1 MYQALYRKYRPLTFS
16 DVLGQ
21 EHIVKTLRA
30 QIASGNIS
38 HAYLF
43 CGTRGTGKTS
53 CAKILA
59 RAVNCSNGAEGD
71 PCNACPQC
79 LGILNE
85 STMDVV
91 EIDAATNTGV
101 GDVRELRE
109 ELIYAPASVKYR
121 VYIIDEVHMLSNQ
134 AFNAL
139 LKTLEEPPSHVIF
152 VLATTEIHKIPA
164 TILSRCQRFDF
175 KRLTPELI
183 AKRLTYVAEK
193 EGFALEPEAAALLAR
208 MADGAMRDGLSL
220 LDRCRNGDEPV
231 TLARVEQIIGVC
243 GSDQLLDAVKL
254 AWQRDA
260 SGLLKF
266 YKNARERYAGP
277 AQLFADLSA
286 VLRDLLVCSV
296 SDHPEELIECDAR
309 ELQQKIALSREL
321 PTACVMRM
329 MRTLQN
335 GIWELSRTADKG
347 LLAEMTLISL
357 CREELGEDMASLS
370 ARIARLERGIPP
382 VAAPA
387 PAAAPKA
394 EEPIAPAPAAEPAP
408 ASVPQA
414 PAPAAETASSEC
426 PFWEDFQ
433 ATLAAMG
440 YGNLM
445 GFLLDITPSVEG
457 DKLILESSVSFCL
470 QFLEKPESKAA
481 LTAAAERAG
490 GKPYTVVL
498 RESSAALQKDDPMND
513 FLMN

>member
-16 DVLGQ
+16 DVVGQ

-30 QIASGNIS
+30 QIADGNIS

-59 RAVNCSNGAEGD
+59 RAVNCSEAAGGD
-71 PCNACPQC
+71 PCNHCPQC
-79 LGILNE
+79 QGILNE

-139 LKTLEEPPSHVIF
+139 LKTLEEPPGHVIF

-183 AKRLTYVAEK
+183 AGRLAYVAEQ
-193 EGFALEPEAAALLAR
+193 EGFVLEPDAAALLSR
-208 MADGAMRDGLSL
+208 LADGAMRDALSL
-220 LDRCRNGDEPV
+220 LDRCRNGSEPV
-231 TLARVEQIIGVC
+231 TLARVEQIVGVC
-243 GSDQLLDAVKL
+243 GSEQLMDAVKL
-254 AWQRDA
+254 AWKRDA

-286 VLRDLLVCSV
+286 VLRDLLICSV
-296 SDHPEELIECDAR
+296 SEDPGELIECDRR

-321 PTACVMRM
+321 PTACIMRM
-329 MRTLQN
+329 MRTLQT
-335 GIWELSRTADKG
+335 GIWELSRTADKS

-357 CREELGEDMASLS
+357 CREELGEDIASLS
-370 ARIARLERGIPP
+370 ARIARLERGVPP
-382 VAAPA
+382 VTVPAAPEPQAVEPPPA
-387 PAAAPKA
+387 PEVKVPETVAVPVA
-394 EEPIAPAPAAEPAP
+394 EE
-408 ASVPQA
+408 
-414 PAPAAETASSEC
+414 SSEGC
-426 PFWEDFQ
+426 PFWEQMKDILQ
-433 ATLAAMG
+433 DTGHTNML
-440 YGNLM
+440 
-445 GFLLDITPSVEG
+445 GFLLDVTPGVQG
-457 DKLILESSVSFCL
+457 DRLILSSEQSFCL
-470 QFLEKPESKAA
+470 QYLEMPENKAA
-481 LTAAAERAG
+481 LADAAARAG
-490 GKPYTVVL
+490 GKAYQIVL
-498 RESSAALQKDDPMND
+498 KEAAPALQKDDPLQELLKEME
-513 FLMN
+513 

>member
-16 DVLGQ
+16 DVVGQ

-30 QIASGNIS
+30 QIADGNVS

-59 RAVNCSNGAEGD
+59 RAVNCGSPADGD
-71 PCNACPQC
+71 PCNDCPQC
-79 LGILNE
+79 RGILNE

-109 ELIYAPASVKYR
+109 ELIYAPAAVKYR

-139 LKTLEEPPSHVIF
+139 LKTLEEPPEHVIF

-183 AKRLTYVAEK
+183 AGRLTYVAEQ
-193 EGFALEPEAAALLAR
+193 EGFTLEPDAASLLSR
-208 MADGAMRDGLSL
+208 LADGAMRDGLSL
-220 LDRCRNGDEPV
+220 LDRCRDGNQPV
-231 TLARVEQIIGVC
+231 TLSRVEQIVGVC
-243 GSDQLLDAVKL
+243 GSEQLMDAVKL
-254 AWQRDA
+254 AWKRDA

-286 VLRDLLVCSV
+286 LLRDLLICSV
-296 SDHPEELIECDAR
+296 SENPGELIECDAK
-309 ELQQKIALSREL
+309 ELQQKITLSREL
-321 PTACVMRM
+321 PTAVIMRM
-329 MRTLQN
+329 MRTLQT
-335 GIWELSRTADKG
+335 GIWELSRTADKS

-357 CREELGEDMASLS
+357 CREELGEDIASLS
-370 ARIARLERGIPP
+370 ARIARLERGVPMAVPSAEP
-382 VAAPA
+382 VVEEVPVPEEQPKTVAPA
-387 PAAAPKA
+387 
-394 EEPIAPAPAAEPAP
+394 E
-408 ASVPQA
+408 SVPDA
-414 PAPAAETASSEC
+414 PERDC
-426 PFWEDFQ
+426 PFWEQMKEAIQDSGH
-433 ATLAAMG
+433 TNML
-440 YGNLM
+440 
-445 GFLLDITPSVEG
+445 GFLLDITPAVQG
-457 DKLILESSVSFCL
+457 DRLILSSEQDFCL
-470 QFLEKPESKAA
+470 QFLGMPENKSILAD
-481 LTAAAERAG
+481 AAARAG
-490 GKPYTVVL
+490 GKPYQIVFK
-498 RESSAALQKDDPMND
+498 SAAAALQKDDPLQD
-513 FLMN
+513 ILKELES